1 MEIFVQLGA
10 DSSLMY
16 QSIIVL
22 VVLILAKVFFLNHLE
37 TLLVKREEATTGLE
51 NNAEKQFEE
60 IEKLE
65 KQYENK
71 MASAHKEVKSYL
83 DEERAEISKKIEA
96 DYKATEK
103 TINSEVDKKR
113 EEAQSLA
120 NAQKQE
126 ILSNSE
132 ELSELLV
139 TKVTKG

>member
-71 MASAHKEVKSYL
+71 IASAHKEVKSFM
-83 DEERAEISKKIEA
+83 DQEKSEISKNLEA
-96 DYKATEK
+96 DYKAKEK
-103 TINSEVDKKR
+103 SINSEVDKKR
-113 EEAQSLA
+113 EEAQAAA
-120 NAQKQE
+120 NAQKEE
-126 ILSNSE
+126 ILSSAD